1 MKSLV
6 IRLSSGST
14 SSEEITIKGAA
25 FGGKMATRSTS
36 GIVYQLTDS
45 SYFENAIFDDITA
58 SENLNEVPEYRCIY
72 LYNNGSIDGARSI
85 VGTKLYLT
93 GSTYAEFIRVEDII
107 KNVDKTTGGIVDKSA
122 GLVLDEVEENSFKQI
137 ALTWDELPVTTV
149 EDQTGARAAR
159 NSKSGMV
166 KLVLNFCVAQELL
179 VESQDRYYPTD
190 RFRSLIENYFDDYRG
205 RFAELMNGGRDA
217 TD

>member
-25 FGGKMATRSTS
+25 FGGKMATRSTN

-85 VGTKLYLT
+85 IGAKLYLT
-93 GSTYAEFIRVEDII
+93 GSTYAKFEMAKVTNKNTDAGVIANEKTAPSGSMSFESYTKDNKLNIGDLNVGDRIAI
-107 KNVDKTTGGIVDKSA
+107 WIKRTPKNVGGAGSTKESLSIIV
-122 GLVLDEVEENSFKQI
+122 E
-137 ALTWDELPVTTV
+137 
-149 EDQTGARAAR
+149 GA
-159 NSKSGMV
+159 
-166 KLVLNFCVAQELL
+166 Q
-179 VESQDRYYPTD
+179 
-190 RFRSLIENYFDDYRG
+190 
-205 RFAELMNGGRDA
+205 
-217 TD
+217 